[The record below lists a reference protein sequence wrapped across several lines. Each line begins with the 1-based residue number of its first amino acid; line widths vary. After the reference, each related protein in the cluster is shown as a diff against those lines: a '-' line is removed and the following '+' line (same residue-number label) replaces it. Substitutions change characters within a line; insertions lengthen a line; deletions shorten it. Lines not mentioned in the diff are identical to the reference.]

1 MAIQLQWLTLADIKA
16 QLRIEPGNTLEDDLL
31 KLYGRGAE
39 DALLNACERTLDDI
53 KSANNDEVPAGLHIA
68 ALMLATHLYEHRGPT
83 TNVPVSAI
91 PYTLDV
97 YWKPYARL
105 ANPKYL

>member
-1 MAIQLQWLTLADIKA
+1 MAIQLQWLTLNDIKD
-16 QLRIEPGNTLEDDLL
+16 QLRIERSNTLEDNLL
-31 KLYGRGAE
+31 TLYGCGAE
-39 DALLNACERTLDDI
+39 EALLNACERTLDDI
-53 KSANNDEVPAGLHIA
+53 KAKNNNEVPASLHIA
-68 ALMLATHLYEHRGPT
+68 ALLLATHLYEHRGPT